1 MDDRLLRIYKFL
13 LQLKRLKIEDVPE
26 PYKAEIEKEQNN
38 DWYLPWNSWTCWKA
52 RRDYIKTKQNYKQ
65 NHKRT
70 FRKRKYANRSFDQI

>member
-38 DWYLPWNSWTCWKA
+38 D
-52 RRDYIKTKQNYKQ
+52 
-65 NHKRT
+65 
-70 FRKRKYANRSFDQI
+70 